1 MGQLYLFYFILLILL
16 FFYNDNI
23 HRENFFK
30 KQEKNN
36 LYTFKIQVYKSLK
49 IEVLKITKK
58 T

>member
-1 MGQLYLFYFILLILL
+1 MGQLYLFCFILFILL

-36 LYTFKIQVYKSLK
+36 LCTFKIQVYKSLK
-49 IEVLKITKK
+49 REVLKITKK